1 MPVSAPSD
9 GKMGWW
15 MTTAL
20 VVGTIIGGAIFML
33 PVTLAPLGANAVVG
47 WVVSGVGALCIVFG
61 LAQISKLGGE
71 GIQANIEREFGPTVG
86 FLATWSFWVSNW
98 VSQASVA
105 VASASAV
112 SFIAP
117 QFGSPGAIISIA
129 IGSILFLT
137 AVNAVGVRAAGRLSI
152 VTVAIKVLP
161 LLAVIWLF
169 VQRGAS
175 GAQYEPFAPV
185 PITFANVATATALTF
200 FALTGFEA
208 ATAPVC
214 KIRDPSRTIPR
225 ALLWGTAFV
234 ALLYL
239 IAGTSIQLLLPA
251 SLVVASPAPF
261 ADALV
266 SHWGHGAA
274 SFAALG
280 IAIAAFGCLN
290 GLILGTGEL
299 GYSMALRGDLPTVMT
314 RTRGANT
321 PVVSQMIGSMLTIL
335 LLFANSSRAT
345 ANLYTFIILLSIAAV
360 IVIYLAGVLA
370 AWKASPTTG
379 ARLILVVALLFI
391 AFAIYGTG
399 FDADAGAL
407 VRPAAGLDS
416 RAVMRGLISL
426 RDSSLAAAA
435 S

>member
-1 MPVSAPSD
+1 M
-9 GKMGWW
+9 
-15 MTTAL
+15 
-20 VVGTIIGGAIFML
+20 
-33 PVTLAPLGANAVVG
+33 
-47 WVVSGVGALCIVFG
+47 
-61 LAQISKLGGE
+61 
-71 GIQANIEREFGPTVG
+71 
-86 FLATWSFWVSNW
+86 
-98 VSQASVA
+98 
-105 VASASAV
+105 

-321 PVVSQMIGSMLTIL
+321 PVMSQMIGSMLTIL

-399 FDADAGAL
+399 FEADAWAL
-407 VRPAAGLDS
+407 VLLAAGLVI
-416 RAVMRGLISL
+416 RAVMRRLNSL
-426 RDSSLAAAA
+426 SDSSLAAAA